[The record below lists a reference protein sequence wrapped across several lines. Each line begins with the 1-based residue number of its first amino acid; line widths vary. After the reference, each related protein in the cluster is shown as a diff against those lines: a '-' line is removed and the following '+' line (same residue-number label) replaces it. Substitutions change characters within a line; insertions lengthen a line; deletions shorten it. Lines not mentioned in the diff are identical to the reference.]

1 MHKYI
6 FNIVFQVMAVFMTAL
21 SLCGCAKDAVIGFEG
36 GEMAGEAVDA
46 AIPDTEEKIDNNDAA
61 EEDSANICVFVC
73 GAVMDPG
80 VVELPAG
87 SRVADALEKAGGFTE
102 FADKSYVNLASV
114 LTDGQKVYFPEE
126 GEAVYECSGD
136 EQSGQSGDG
145 RININT
151 ADKDLLCSLPG
162 IGDAK
167 AEAIIVY
174 REENGSFS
182 DPEDIMNVSGI
193 GESLYEKIRDLI
205 CAD

>member
-6 FNIVFQVMAVFMTAL
+6 FNVIFQIMAVFMTAL

-36 GEMAGEAVDA
+36 GEMAGEVEDA
-46 AIPDTEEKIDNNDAA
+46 AIPDIEENIDTNDTA
-61 EEDSANICVFVC
+61 EEEPGNICVFVC
-73 GAVMDPG
+73 GAVMNPG
-80 VVELPAG
+80 IVELPSG

-102 FADKSYVNLASV
+102 NADTSYVNLASV

-126 GEAVYECSGD
+126 GEVIRESAEE
-136 EQSGQSGDG
+136 EQPG
-145 RININT
+145 RGGAGKININT

-167 AEAIIVY
+167 AEAIIAY
-174 REENGSFS
+174 REENGGFS
-182 DPEDIMNVSGI
+182 DIGDIMNVSGI

-205 CAD
+205 CTD